1 MMILNDFL
9 MIWVIIDED
18 DHNGDG
24 AAADDDD
31 AQEIKNTQNVP
42 RQHWSD

>member
-31 AQEIKNTQNVP
+31 AQEIKNAQNVS